1 VEGPIFLCF
10 SVLYA
15 GTYAEG
21 EEDMLSPPKCLEDVQ
36 LCLRGVRYQ
45 ASACIPSQEGTA
57 DSTPIGGQKDEDHSE
72 GHLEEQ
78 VTPSS
83 STGKNLNRK
92 GEIQK
97 KTSPFK
103 KGKNP
108 VARVMSSMVDVVIS
122 VNSMTSKA
130 LNGDFTRESII
141 EVMTL
146 VKDAGAKESSNE
158 HYIAT

>member
-1 VEGPIFLCF
+1 VDGPIFLCF
-10 SVLYA
+10 SILYA

-92 GEIQK
+92 GKSRRKQAHLR
-97 KTSPFK
+97 
-103 KGKNP
+103 KGRTP
-108 VARVMSSMVDVVIS
+108 W
-122 VNSMTSKA
+122 
-130 LNGDFTRESII
+130 LG
-141 EVMTL
+141 
-146 VKDAGAKESSNE
+146 
-158 HYIAT
+158 